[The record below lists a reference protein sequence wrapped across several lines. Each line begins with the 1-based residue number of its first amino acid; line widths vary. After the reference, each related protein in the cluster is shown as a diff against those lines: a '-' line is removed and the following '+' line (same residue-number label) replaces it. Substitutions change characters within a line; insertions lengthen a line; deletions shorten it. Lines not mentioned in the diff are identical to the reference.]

1 MTRYGRITAM
11 GGAGGIAALTR
22 QMLTGA
28 IVTVL
33 VLCSCSG
40 RVPPVPKPQVEGFD
54 PEVRDVVMTAY
65 QQAVSQPLSGPASG
79 RFGMVLHAHAM
90 YPLAAA
96 AYQRAIRLQP
106 DEFAWRYYLALTL
119 AQMAKPDE
127 ALKALSEALRKR
139 PGYAPAML
147 KKGELLFQLGRLSES
162 QSAYEALLAEE
173 PRSAA
178 ALEGLARVKVAQKDM
193 ASAEDLYRKA
203 CEVFPS
209 FGAAY
214 YGLATAARALG
225 KEADAATN
233 FALAQRYSGKS
244 PPAEDP
250 VLDQI
255 GEVAAGSSNEL
266 QAAGRLLQ
274 QGKLDEAANLYEE
287 ILKRDPARTSA
298 WIQLLYLARFLNR
311 LDSQVDS
318 LYAGAV
324 RLNPKVPE
332 FYNNYGAALLR
343 QGKID
348 AAAVALRKAIELKP
362 DYAEAHTWLG
372 ELLESQHRTAEALSE
387 YQRALAADP
396 SYRKARIQLGRVL
409 VNLQRDR
416 EAISDLLP
424 AVQVEDEQT
433 SFVLVLLGEAYLYTG
448 DRRTA
453 RLYLEQARARVRAEG
468 PPGLLAEIEDE
479 LSQAGPL
486 P

>member
-1 MTRYGRITAM
+1 M
-11 GGAGGIAALTR
+11 GGASGIAALTR
-22 QMLTGA
+22 LILTGA
-28 IVTVL
+28 IVTAL
-33 VLCSCSG
+33 FLCSCSG

-54 PEVRDVVMTAY
+54 PEVRDAVMTAY
-65 QQAVSQPLSGPASG
+65 QQAVSQRSSGPASG
-79 RFGMVLHAHAM
+79 RLGMVLQAHGI
-90 YPLAAA
+90 YPVAAT
-96 AYQRAIRLQP
+96 AYQRAIRLEP

-119 AQMAKPDE
+119 AQIGKPEE

-147 KKGELLFQLGRLSES
+147 KKGELLFQLGLLRKS
-162 QSAYEALLAEE
+162 QSAYEELLAQE

-178 ALEGLARVKVAQKDM
+178 ALEGLAHVKYAQKDM
-193 ASAEDLYRKA
+193 VSAEDLYRKA
-203 CEVFPS
+203 CEVFPN

-225 KEADAATN
+225 KETDATSN
-233 FALAQRYSGKS
+233 FALAQRYSGQS
-244 PPAEDP
+244 PPVEDP
-250 VLDQI
+250 ALEQVSEL
-255 GEVAAGSSNEL
+255 AAGSSNRL
-266 QAAGRLLQ
+266 QAALRLVQ

-287 ILKRDPARTSA
+287 ILKRDPARTAA
-298 WIQLLYLARFLNR
+298 WIQLLYLARFVNR

-318 LYAGAV
+318 LFASAV

-332 FYNNYGAALLR
+332 FYNHYGAALLR
-343 QGKID
+343 QGRTD
-348 AAAVALRKAIELKP
+348 AATVALGKAIELKP

-372 ELLESQHRTAEALSE
+372 ELLELQHRMTKAVNE
-387 YQRALAADP
+387 YQRAVTADP

-409 VNLQRDR
+409 INLQRDR

-424 AVQVEDEQT
+424 ALQVEDDQT

-448 DRRTA
+448 DRATA
-453 RLYLEQARARVRAEG
+453 RRYLEQARTRVRTEG
-468 PPGLLAEIEDE
+468 RPRLLAEIEDE

>member
-1 MTRYGRITAM
+1 M
-11 GGAGGIAALTR
+11 GGARGIAALTR
-22 QMLTGA
+22 PMQAGA
-28 IVTVL
+28 IAAVL
-33 VLCSCSG
+33 VLYSCSG

-54 PEVRDVVMTAY
+54 PEVRDAVMAAY

-79 RFGMVLHAHAM
+79 RLGMVLHAHAV

-96 AYQRAIRLQP
+96 AYQRAIRLEP

-119 AQMAKPDE
+119 AQTARPEE

-147 KKGELLFQLGRLSES
+147 KKGELLFQLGRLRDS

-203 CEVFPS
+203 CEAFPN

-214 YGLATAARALG
+214 YGLATASRALG

-233 FALAQRYSGKS
+233 FALAQRYSGQS

-250 VLDQI
+250 VLDQLS
-255 GEVAAGSSNEL
+255 EVAAGSSNEL
-266 QAAGRLLQ
+266 QVAGRLIQ

-287 ILKRDPARTSA
+287 ILKRDPVRTSA

-318 LYAGAV
+318 LYASAV
-324 RLNPKVPE
+324 RLNPKIPE
-332 FYNNYGAALLR
+332 FYNNYGAAVLR
-343 QGKID
+343 QGRTD

-372 ELLESQHRTAEALSE
+372 EALESQGRITEAVVE
-387 YQRALAADP
+387 YQRAVTADP

-409 VNLQRDR
+409 LNLKRDR

-424 AVQVEDEQT
+424 ALQVEDDQT

-448 DRRTA
+448 DRTTA
-453 RLYLEQARARVRAEG
+453 RRYLEQARTRVRNADTR
-468 PPGLLAEIEDE
+468 LLAEIEDE
-479 LSQAGPL
+479 LSQTGPL